1 MNGATNRAGPLDR
14 IRIHAILAY
23 SGWRP
28 MSILSS
34 LLPRFAPRR
43 AAFAGA
49 LALGMAAAG
58 VSAAPVLQNPVM
70 FVTQFP
76 ITADFA
82 TIGSVFAN
90 HRGGIQQAGRGGDL
104 YIRYPDGTLRNL
116 TQEAGYGMAGLQG
129 ANAISVRDPAV
140 SWDGT
145 KAVFSMVVGAPTQQ
159 YAQGTYYWQLYEITG
174 IGRGQTAV
182 ITRVAGQ
189 PADFNNVQPTYASNG
204 DLIFVSDRPRN
215 GERHLYPQHDE
226 YESTPTPTGLWKLA
240 RATQQVSLMQHSP
253 SGSFTPTVDSF
264 GRVIFSRWDHL
275 QRDQQAEAAGNG
287 TFNWASE
294 AANAP
299 KVTGTEV
306 FPEPRAD
313 TGVAYGHRINNFL
326 PWMINQDGTG
336 EETINHI
343 GRHELFSYFNRS
355 LRADGNLRDFSPGTR
370 PNPNSIL
377 NFLQIVEDPRV
388 PGRYW
393 GIDSPEFY
401 THASGQIIRIDAP
414 PSRNPDSIIVT
425 YATPRSTHNVFD
437 GAPPVDFSGH
447 YRHPLPLADGQIL
460 AAHTSESRPAGNDGT
475 RPNPLPRYQFRLRT
489 LQTSGANLLP
499 VAGGELTGT
508 NGIRK
513 TISYWDPDVLVS
525 YNGPLWEL
533 SPVEVRARTA
543 PPAPTA
549 TLDDPEI
556 DVFAQADVDL
566 VAFRRFLK
574 DKGLALLVA
583 RDSTSR
589 DGADRQQPFNLRVPG
604 GVQST
609 ASSGTVY
616 DIAWMQ
622 FFQGDQVRGIG
633 GTASPTAGRRVLAQ
647 TMHDTAALQAMPQAA
662 GAPAGSVKIATDGS
676 FAAIIPAQR
685 AMTWQSTT
693 SNGTPVVRERY
704 WISAQPGEIRVCDGC
719 HGVNTASQ
727 TGTTAARNPPQAMR
741 ELLVWWKQSYDPLFR
756 GTFD

>member
-1 MNGATNRAGPLDR
+1 
-14 IRIHAILAY
+14 
-23 SGWRP
+23 
-28 MSILSS
+28 MSILTS
-34 LLPRFAPRR
+34 LIPRLARLRTVP
-43 AAFAGA
+43 A
-49 LALGMAAAG
+49 LALGLAAAG
-58 VSAAPVLQNPVM
+58 ASAAPVLQNPVM

-82 TIGSVFAN
+82 TVGSVFAN

-116 TQEAGYGMAGLQG
+116 TQEAGYGTTGLQG

-174 IGRGQTAV
+174 IGRGQTAT

-189 PADFNNVQPTYASNG
+189 PVDFNNVQPTYASNG

-264 GRVIFSRWDHL
+264 GRVIFTRWDHL

-287 TFNWASE
+287 TFNWTSE
-294 AANAP
+294 AASAP

-313 TGVAYGHRINNFL
+313 TSVTYGHRINNFL
-326 PWMINQDGTG
+326 PWMINQDGTA

-355 LRADGNLRDFSPGTR
+355 LRADGNLRDFSPGAR

-414 PSRNPDSIIVT
+414 PSRNPDSIVVT
-425 YATPRSTHNVFD
+425 YATPRSTHNVFE
-437 GAPPVDFSGH
+437 GTPPGDFSGH

-460 AAHTSESRPAGNDGT
+460 AAHTSEARPAGNDGT
-475 RPNPLPRYQFRLRT
+475 RSNPLPRYQFRLRT
-489 LQTSGANLLP
+489 LQASGANLLP
-499 VAGGELTGT
+499 VAGGELTGA

-543 PPAPTA
+543 PPSTTA

-609 ASSGTVY
+609 AASGTVY

-647 TMHDTAALQAMPQAA
+647 TMHDTAALQAMPQVA

-676 FAAIIPAQR
+676 FAAIVPAQR

-693 SNGTPVVRERY
+693 ANGTPVVRERY

-756 GTFD
+756 ATFD